1 MIRSVMEGVLLNI
14 RSIASLGAS
23 AGLTC
28 DEVRVSGGAT
38 GEPLWLQMLADVL
51 QREVTTVTGAS
62 EGGAYGAVLAA
73 GVGAGWWTSLDEAVG
88 TLRVTGR
95 VSPDASLEALYDA
108 RFDTFR
114 TLYDALRP
122 VYQHIA
128 MENPSR

>member
-14 RSIASLGAS
+14 RSIAALGAS
-23 AGLTC
+23 AGLAC

-38 GEPLWLQMLADVL
+38 AEPLWLHMLADVL
-51 QREVTTVTGAS
+51 QREVITVTGAS

-73 GVGAGWWTSLDEAVG
+73 GVGAGWWASLDEAVG
-88 TLRVTGR
+88 ALRVTGR
-95 VSPDASLEALYDA
+95 VSPDASLKDLYDA

-114 TLYDALRP
+114 TLYDTLRP
-122 VYQHIA
+122 VYQRIA